1 MTCIVSAS
9 VMGLVLIVA
18 VSLALYANYRWM
30 QRFAQRGRDHA
41 GRNPRTTI
49 SANKEEH

>member
-1 MTCIVSAS
+1 VTCAIAAG

-30 QRFAQRGRDHA
+30 QRIAERKDE
-41 GRNPRTTI
+41 PR
-49 SANKEEH
+49 E